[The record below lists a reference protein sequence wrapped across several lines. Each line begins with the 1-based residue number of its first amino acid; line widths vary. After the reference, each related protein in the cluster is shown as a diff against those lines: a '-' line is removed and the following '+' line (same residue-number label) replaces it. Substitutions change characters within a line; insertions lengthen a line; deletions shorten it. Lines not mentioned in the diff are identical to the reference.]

1 MRAQDLPQGKDELA
15 VAVGLVIGLTGQTF
29 EVSRDDLL
37 AKSRSQTDIAFARQV
52 AMYLVHVVFG
62 QSFRDT
68 GDAFGRERTTVAY
81 ACSLVEDKRD
91 DLLFDRKLDAMEDS
105 LKRLWAIERIRRF
118 RLAHL
123 QAEGLVAA

>member
-1 MRAQDLPQGKDELA
+1 MRASDLPQGQDELTAA
-15 VAVGLVIGLTGQTF
+15 VSLVLGLTSQTF
-29 EVSRDDLL
+29 GVPRADLL
-37 AKSRSQTDIAFARQV
+37 AKSRSQTEIAFARQV

-91 DLLFDRKLDAMEDS
+91 DAEFDRRLDEMEDS
-105 LKRLWAIERIRRF
+105 LRRLWAVERLRRF
-118 RLAHL
+118 RSAHQLA
-123 QAEGLVAA
+123 ESLVAA